1 MYLNYQQ
8 SAKMGGL
15 IHMILNLHHVRY
27 NNVMQ
32 KYRIAILRGG
42 PSDEHEVSLNS
53 GSHIIDILTSN
64 HTVVDI
70 VIDKNVG
77 WYFQGSPVLPAHI
90 LKSVDV
96 VINALHGTYGED
108 GKVQQILDHIGVP
121 YTGSRALA
129 SALGMHKWRAKEIF
143 KLAGIKTPHAK
154 KVSND
159 IDVSEQALQIF
170 KTFSLPV
177 IIKPISS
184 GSSVGVSVARDL
196 QSLEQALVSVF
207 SYCDTALVEEYIKG
221 KEATCVVAENFRGEK
236 YYAFPPIEIMKH
248 TDVAFDNEMKYSGK
262 IEERCPGNFTENEKK
277 IIMQSA
283 IIAHT
288 AIGARHYS
296 RSDFIVHPTRGI
308 YILEINTLP
317 GLTETSLLP
326 KALNAVGS
334 NMKDFLNFLIGEA
347 IKK

>member
-1 MYLNYQQ
+1 M
-8 SAKMGGL
+8 S
-15 IHMILNLHHVRY
+15 
-27 NNVMQ
+27 

-42 PSDEHEVSLNS
+42 PSDEHEVSLDS
-53 GSHIIDILTSN
+53 GAHVIKILSP
-64 HTVVDI
+64 HHSVVDI
-70 VIDKNVG
+70 VIDKNTE
-77 WYFQGSPVLPAHI
+77 WHIQGTPVDPAHA

-108 GKVQQILDHIGVP
+108 GKVQQTLDHVGIP
-121 YTGSRALA
+121 YTGSKALA

-154 KVSND
+154 KVSSD
-159 IDVSEQALQIF
+159 IDISKQALEIF
-170 KTFSLPV
+170 KSFSLPV

-207 SYCDTALVEEYIKG
+207 VYSPTALVEEYIKG

-248 TDVAFDNEMKYSGK
+248 TDVAFDKDMKYSGE
-262 IEERCPGNFTENEKK
+262 IEERCPGNFTQKEKE

-326 KALNAVGS
+326 KALTAVGS
-334 NMKDFLNFLIGEA
+334 SMKEFLHHLIEEA
-347 IKK
+347 IK